1 MPLAYRFTFERK
13 CTGNES
19 LPIFFCT
26 DLKCKTYGLHRYRV
40 MKLDSKLGVA
50 NLADFGFQG
59 GQSSCAFDQCA
70 QYPNPRLY
78 DSISTAGWSKNMD
91 HLRRSLPSES
101 RSSPRAYDSCSA

>member
-78 DSISTAGWSKNMD
+78 ESISTANWSEKGA
-91 HLRRSLPSES
+91 HLRRDRKSTRLN
-101 RSSPRAYDSCSA
+101 SSH